1 MPYTIS
7 YAALKDKAF
16 RNDIIEMVN
25 SEPYSVLFTGE
36 RGIKAKRTLLMSL
49 YRFDELDKII
59 QDTITD
65 TIATLMN
72 RAIGE

>member
-25 SEPYSVLFTGE
+25 SEPYSVLFNCE

-49 YRFDELDKII
+49 YRFDELDKTI